1 MEKALVDFAAA
12 QVGTTP
18 VAISKARPHK
28 SPRGA
33 CRAGNGLPATLTLPA
48 GFRARG
54 ARGLRRGG
62 ATCRL
67 RSSDII
73 CF

>member
-28 SPRGA
+28 RTGA
-33 CRAGNGLPATLTLPA
+33 GE
-48 GFRARG
+48 
-54 ARGLRRGG
+54 
-62 ATCRL
+62 
-67 RSSDII
+67 SKES
-73 CF
+73 